1 MLSKE
6 HELRFEVADGSGFG
20 HVKMLSG
27 NAEIFGVELVEGR
40 TYSFPPGSKLAVFT
54 WFGAEL
60 HLSGNVTGVYTAADT
75 LMPVYAN
82 LHQRLEARRE
92 EARVLGL
99 HGPRVCVVGP
109 TDSGKSTLCR
119 ILSAYAARV
128 GRCPTFI
135 DLDIGQGELSVPGCL
150 AAATVERRALSVE
163 EGYLAAL
170 PAGAV
175 GAAAAAGA
183 SIAAAGGAGGSSSS
197 SGGGAATVPT
207 LAPAVGGAPPLVY
220 FFGHVTPAESA
231 EVYRNSLARLADTV
245 SRRLTTD
252 DTARV
257 SGAIINTMGFI
268 DGVGYDLLLDTVKAL
283 AADVVVVMG
292 NDRLFARMVEDCGGL
307 RFPVKPPAPGSSL
320 AAAASASGS
329 ATAASAASAG
339 GAGAGA
345 GGGAGASSAG
355 TGTGTTAV
363 TLSEPMKNVTV
374 IRLQR
379 SGGVV
384 ERSRDARRDARSS
397 RVRSYFYG
405 PYRGP
410 GVPPMLSPVV
420 LSVGWDDVT
429 IVRVG
434 GAAVSLDHACVM
446 CAVRAAVC
454 INACIPSE
462 LSSGCAARLSYC
474 CCHVGAYTLHRHR
487 CAVPILPSLL
497 RRLVSCFPVLFVRV
511 DVHLHLSIPASTRV
525 PASAS
530 ARSSDYPRVLLLLQ
544 SDAGILPIGKA
555 SALDPLRTVIM
566 MPTADLVK
574 HVLGVSFATSEK
586 QVPHVNVAGFVHV

>member
-75 LMPVYAN
+75 LMPVYAA

-163 EGYLAAL
+163 EGYLASL
-170 PAGAV
+170 PAGAI

-183 SIAAAGGAGGSSSS
+183 AIAASGGAGVAAGGSA
-197 SGGGAATVPT
+197 SGGGGTATVPT

-220 FFGHVTPAESA
+220 FFGHASPAESA
-231 EVYRNSLARLADTV
+231 DVYRNSLARLADTV
-245 SRRLTTD
+245 GRRLTTD
-252 DTARV
+252 DVARV
-257 SGAIINTMGFI
+257 SGAIVNTMGFI

-283 AADVVVVMG
+283 AADIVVVMG
-292 NDRLFARMVEDCGGL
+292 NDRLFARLVEDCGSL
-307 RFPVKPPAPGSSL
+307 RFPVKPAAPG
-320 AAAASASGS
+320 
-329 ATAASAASAG
+329 ASAASASSA
-339 GAGAGA
+339 AGAGSS
-345 GGGAGASSAG
+345 GSASAAS
-355 TGTGTTAV
+355 TTV

-384 ERSRDARRDARSS
+384 ERSREARRDARSG

-410 GVPPMLSPVV
+410 GVPPILSPVALTV
-420 LSVGWDDVT
+420 PWDEVT

-434 GAAVSLDHACVM
+434 GAAVSGFPGFPACVFE
-446 CAVRAAVC
+446 CLRAVC
-454 INACIPSE
+454 
-462 LSSGCAARLSYC
+462 
-474 CCHVGAYTLHRHR
+474 
-487 CAVPILPSLL
+487 LPHATMRYMHS
-497 RRLVSCFPVLFVRV
+497 
-511 DVHLHLSIPASTRV
+511 PA
-525 PASAS
+525 
-530 ARSSDYPRVLLLLQ
+530 
-544 SDAGILPIGKA
+544 
-555 SALDPLRTVIM
+555 
-566 MPTADLVK
+566 
-574 HVLGVSFATSEK
+574 FAT
-586 QVPHVNVAGFVHV
+586 

>member
-197 SGGGAATVPT
+197 GSGAGAATVPT

-220 FFGHVTPAESA
+220 FFGHASPAESA
-231 EVYRNSLARLADTV
+231 DVYRNSLARLADTV

-257 SGAIINTMGFI
+257 SGAIVNTMGFI

-292 NDRLFARMVEDCGGL
+292 NDRLFARMVEDCGAL
-307 RFPVKPPAPGSSL
+307 RFPVKPPAPGAAAGTSTS
-320 AAAASASGS
+320 AAAASA
-329 ATAASAASAG
+329 TAGGAASAG
-339 GAGAGA
+339 
-345 GGGAGASSAG
+345 
-355 TGTGTTAV
+355 TGTAV

-420 LSVGWDDVT
+420 LTVAWDECT

-434 GAAVSLDHACVM
+434 GAAVSHAVAWCGT
-446 CAVRAAVC
+446 AKSVRC
-454 INACIPSE
+454 
-462 LSSGCAARLSYC
+462 
-474 CCHVGAYTLHRHR
+474 R
-487 CAVPILPSLL
+487 C
-497 RRLVSCFPVLFVRV
+497 
-511 DVHLHLSIPASTRV
+511 
-525 PASAS
+525 
-530 ARSSDYPRVLLLLQ
+530 
-544 SDAGILPIGKA
+544 
-555 SALDPLRTVIM
+555 
-566 MPTADLVK
+566 
-574 HVLGVSFATSEK
+574 
-586 QVPHVNVAGFVHV
+586 